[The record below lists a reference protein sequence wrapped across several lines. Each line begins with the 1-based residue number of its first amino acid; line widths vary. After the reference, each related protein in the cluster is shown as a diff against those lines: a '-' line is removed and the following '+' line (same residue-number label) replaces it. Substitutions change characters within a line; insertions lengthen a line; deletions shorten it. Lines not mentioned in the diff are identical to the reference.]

1 MPFLRFSHDI
11 DAITIHHH
19 TDLGT
24 LKILL
29 LCLMSGVPFSGFL
42 PFWHDLDRSPFFAK
56 RISLEM
62 LAINGTSSQLSQNTI
77 MTRLNLFLATFIIL
91 LAPGLSEVSRQ
102 ECQDQ
107 GGQVVGD
114 IGDGA
119 IFGSDYLCEVN
130 NLPPTDIVF
139 SNSGEPIAIEGEV
152 CCGGTGDGLAHTSET
167 PDREEY
173 TRQEC
178 LDNGGIVV
186 GDIGDGSIFQ
196 EDYVCESNGESPMA
210 NIVQTEEP
218 FAIEG
223 EVCCGGQ
230 MIMPISGGLDLN
242 DTSTSDNTTSREEY
256 TRQECLD
263 NGGVVV
269 GDIGDGSIF
278 QEDYVCETTGES
290 PIADISQTEEPF
302 AIEGEVCC
310 GGLPDNSTSREE
322 YTRQEC
328 LENGGV
334 VVGDIGD
341 GSIFQAD
348 YVCESNGESPLADI
362 AQTEDPV
369 AIDGEVCCGEGA
381 APIGTASRSIVTR
394 QECSDR
400 GGEIVGD
407 IGDGATQDEDYVCE
421 SNGEAPFANIIAGD
435 GEPIASEGEVCCG
448 LPEDSASV
456 SAPKVTLAVITFV
469 GTMFSWSW

>member
-1 MPFLRFSHDI
+1 
-11 DAITIHHH
+11 
-19 TDLGT
+19 
-24 LKILL
+24 
-29 LCLMSGVPFSGFL
+29 
-42 PFWHDLDRSPFFAK
+42 
-56 RISLEM
+56 
-62 LAINGTSSQLSQNTI
+62 
-77 MTRLNLFLATFIIL
+77 MTRLNLFLTTFIVL
-91 LAPGLSEVSRQ
+91 LASGFSEVSRQ
-102 ECQDQ
+102 ECEEQ

-130 NLPPTDIVF
+130 DLPPTDIVF

-178 LDNGGIVV
+178 LDSGGVVV

-196 EDYVCESNGESPMA
+196 QEYVCESNGESPMA
-210 NIVQTEEP
+210 NIVQTEES

-230 MIMPISGGLDLN
+230 QIMPISGGLDLN
-242 DTSTSDNTTSREEY
+242 ETSIPDNTTTREEY

-278 QEDYVCETTGES
+278 QADYVCESNGDS
-290 PIADISQTEEPF
+290 PIADITQTEEPF

-310 GGLPDNSTSREE
+310 GALDLNATSIPDNTTDREE

-328 LENGGV
+328 LDNGGV

-341 GSIFQAD
+341 GSIFLAD
-348 YVCESNGESPLADI
+348 YVCESNGESPVANI
-362 AQTEDPV
+362 AQTEEPF
-369 AIDGEVCCGEGA
+369 AIEGEVCCGEEA
-381 APIGTASRSIVTR
+381 APLDTATSRSNITR

-407 IGDGATQDEDYVCE
+407 IGDGATQDESYVCE
-421 SNGEAPFANIIAGD
+421 SNGEEPYANIVAGD

-456 SAPKVTLAVITFV
+456 SAPKGNLAVMSFFSV
-469 GTMFSWSW
+469 GVLLSWSILV

>member
-1 MPFLRFSHDI
+1 
-11 DAITIHHH
+11 
-19 TDLGT
+19 
-24 LKILL
+24 
-29 LCLMSGVPFSGFL
+29 
-42 PFWHDLDRSPFFAK
+42 
-56 RISLEM
+56 
-62 LAINGTSSQLSQNTI
+62 
-77 MTRLNLFLATFIIL
+77 MTRLNLFLATFILL

-102 ECQDQ
+102 ECQEQ

-130 NLPPTDIVF
+130 NLPPTDVVV

-173 TRQEC
+173 TREEC

-196 EDYVCESNGESPMA
+196 EGYVCESNGESPMA

-242 DTSTSDNTTSREEY
+242 DTSIPNNTTSREEYTRQECLDNGGVVVGDIGDGSIFQEDYVCETTGESPIADITQTEEPFAIEWEVCCGGLALNDTSIPANTTSREEY

-290 PIADISQTEEPF
+290 PIADISQMEEPF

-310 GGLPDNSTSREE
+310 GGLPDNTTSREE

-341 GSIFQAD
+341 GSIFEAD
-348 YVCESNGESPLADI
+348 YVCESNGESPIADI
-362 AQTEDPV
+362 AQTEDPI
-369 AIDGEVCCGEGA
+369 AIDGEVCCGEGE
-381 APIGTASRSIVTR
+381 APIDTASRSNITR

-421 SNGEAPFANIIAGD
+421 RSGEAPVANIIAGE

-448 LPEDSASV
+448 MPEDSASV
-456 SAPKVTLAVITFV
+456 SAPKVTLAVITFF
-469 GTMFSWSW
+469 GALFSWSW